1 MYSLFPV
8 FVGFVCVS
16 IRSRKTEEWKLR
28 ETRRRHIDELARL
41 GGPKE
46 QVWTGDRAS
55 PSEMS
60 PAFRGGGAG
69 RMLNGMPET
78 AGPVLV
84 SCRRDCGAHRIRLW
98 VEDLA
103 SIGSARVHAID
114 EATGARIYKD
124 IPDAALSRLL
134 TIFRRSPTCDPD
146 DVDDFL
152 RAMLRACKIRMFPG
166 GLDIVLP
173 SEQDLQPEI
182 RPAPL
187 NLRVMQHISAMG
199 NQRLVGQVGQVS
211 FGNPKAASAKSI
223 SCMAVAPGHSGSG
236 SVTGITPVTSLNQTQ
251 QRPPRPSKPP
261 GRPQPGTPRRPVRR
275 GRPQSA
281 PHTGRVE
288 EPKTSKAMEAAF
300 EADAA
305 NVGNVANVAN
315 VACGSPKASNVV
327 APTPCNPCEACE
339 AKSYHGHN
347 TVPSVMPAFRG
358 RRARPTSA
366 KALKHRRVVDDSV
379 DSIIY
384 EDDEEEQEDQE
395 EVAQV
400 VTEAASQGS
409 LTSGQD
415 TRYGDTGEAL
425 GETISESFETT
436 CDSVDSVD
444 CASKMSEVHVRDVE
458 ALTMQDIGI
467 HRPTTPMCSMVSMAP
482 VRGAPQ
488 LCLNLSPSTSSSNAQ
503 GQLGQIGQADP
514 DREMRTLAF
523 HWHSMCLHFSGR
535 YMKIRCPEHA
545 LASFELDSAR

>member
-1 MYSLFPV
+1 
-8 FVGFVCVS
+8 
-16 IRSRKTEEWKLR
+16 
-28 ETRRRHIDELARL
+28 
-41 GGPKE
+41 
-46 QVWTGDRAS
+46 
-55 PSEMS
+55 
-60 PAFRGGGAG
+60 
-69 RMLNGMPET
+69 
-78 AGPVLV
+78 
-84 SCRRDCGAHRIRLW
+84 
-98 VEDLA
+98 
-103 SIGSARVHAID
+103 
-114 EATGARIYKD
+114 
-124 IPDAALSRLL
+124 
-134 TIFRRSPTCDPD
+134 
-146 DVDDFL
+146 
-152 RAMLRACKIRMFPG
+152 
-166 GLDIVLP
+166 
-173 SEQDLQPEI
+173 
-182 RPAPL
+182 
-187 NLRVMQHISAMG
+187 
-199 NQRLVGQVGQVS
+199 
-211 FGNPKAASAKSI
+211 
-223 SCMAVAPGHSGSG
+223 
-236 SVTGITPVTSLNQTQ
+236 
-251 QRPPRPSKPP
+251 
-261 GRPQPGTPRRPVRR
+261 
-275 GRPQSA
+275 
-281 PHTGRVE
+281 
-288 EPKTSKAMEAAF
+288 
-300 EADAA
+300 
-305 NVGNVANVAN
+305 
-315 VACGSPKASNVV
+315 
-327 APTPCNPCEACE
+327 
-339 AKSYHGHN
+339 
-347 TVPSVMPAFRG
+347 MPAFRG

-384 EDDEEEQEDQE
+384 EDDEEEQEEE

-545 LASFELDSAR
+545 LASFELDSARWLDSETWLRWNIQKIFGSYSAFLCISALFCQVNSQRWRCRPGQQKSTHGRLKCATVWIVGKNGWKLENSQLVIIYFILYLIYYILYINIDLTLVTKRGLQTASG